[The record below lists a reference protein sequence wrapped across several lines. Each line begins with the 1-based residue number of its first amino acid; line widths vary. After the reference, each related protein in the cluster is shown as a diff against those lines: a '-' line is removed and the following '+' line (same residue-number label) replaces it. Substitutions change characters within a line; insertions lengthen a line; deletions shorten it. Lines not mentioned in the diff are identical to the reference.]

1 MGECVDHLAQMNMFS
16 ASYFSLVEGDDELGI
31 FLRSTVVSMVSF
43 NSASCAALDT
53 LVVQACSAKSRS
65 FHAF

>member
-31 FLRSTVVSMVSF
+31 FF
-43 NSASCAALDT
+43 
-53 LVVQACSAKSRS
+53 K
-65 FHAF
+65 